1 MRKTKKDYENMLI
14 KAMDKYKLLLAKY
27 NKTKELLDYNVAR
40 INDYNEL
47 ERKYKLALAENR
59 RLKEKMQNN

>member
-1 MRKTKKDYENMLI
+1 MRKTIKNYEDMLI